1 MDEDIQ
7 ELLNRRCCDE
17 AFDLVAGRFKDR
29 IFRLAFS
36 MLRDESLAEDLAQ
49 DVLVRVWKALPDF
62 RGGASLSTWIYAI
75 TRNACLTE
83 IKRRAARPSVSL
95 DAMEFEAAAS
105 LLPAAQTAEP
115 VAGAGMDA
123 RVFLSQL
130 PEKYRQV
137 IELYYLEQKAYIE
150 IAALLGIPMG
160 TVKTLLFRAK
170 QELMRI
176 AARPPASGLASRGS

>member
-1 MDEDIQ
+1 
-7 ELLNRRCCDE
+7 
-17 AFDLVAGRFKDR
+17 
-29 IFRLAFS
+29 
-36 MLRDESLAEDLAQ
+36 
-49 DVLVRVWKALPDF
+49 
-62 RGGASLSTWIYAI
+62 
-75 TRNACLTE
+75 
-83 IKRRAARPSVSL
+83 
-95 DAMEFEAAAS
+95 
-105 LLPAAQTAEP
+105 
-115 VAGAGMDA
+115 MDA
-123 RVFLSQL
+123 RVYLSQL